1 MTDIEGRLP
10 ALVDRR
16 NDRKFE
22 RLSRDKEENTII
34 MAGQLK
40 MTVSQLE
47 DEIKAD
53 SEIGRKLKSIEKEL
67 DKY

>member
-1 MTDIEGRLP
+1 MTDSNN
-10 ALVDRR
+10 RR
-16 NDRKFE
+16 FVK
-22 RLSRDKEENTII
+22 LSRDEEDKTKI
-34 MAGQLK
+34 MAGH
-40 MTVSQLE
+40 TVFTVQQLE